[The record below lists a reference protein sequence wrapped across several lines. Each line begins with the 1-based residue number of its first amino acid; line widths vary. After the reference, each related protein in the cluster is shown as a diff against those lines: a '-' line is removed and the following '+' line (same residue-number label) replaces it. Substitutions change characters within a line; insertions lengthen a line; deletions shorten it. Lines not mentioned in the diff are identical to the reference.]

1 MKSII
6 LSLLT
11 CIFIQLSW
19 AASVKSCYAT
29 LQNDTLRIGNDYI
42 ERVFVWNNGNIITCK
57 LIDKKNGQIW
67 KVNNK
72 VPDLTFPLQSKET
85 QNGMFK
91 SYIVPSNGVHSEY
104 LEAEVS
110 FTLDSL
116 SIKRI
121 FRVYPSCSVIACDT
135 YLKGKAKGEW
145 VYTPKNIAD
154 LKNIEKLEEQL
165 NQKQYPVLDHL
176 TFTGK
181 HWKTESLEFMDV
193 TDRNNTLVKSVKA
206 ISYRSNTFRGNI
218 LFAHNSEI
226 NKGFFILKE
235 SPCSSVQLAYPE
247 GDFVTEF
254 GDFKIIGLGVDEKDL
269 STTEWIKTY
278 SCVLGVYAGE
288 EVNRLSALQNYQKQ
302 MRLEKSL
309 SDEMIMMNTWGDR
322 GQDTKV
328 NESFCLNELKSA
340 ARLGITHFQ
349 IDDGWQSGRS
359 ANSAF
364 AGGTFKNIWSNPNY
378 WTPDPKRYPNGLKPV
393 VDAGQKLGIN
403 VCLWFNPSIQN
414 DYIDWEKDANAILT
428 LYKEA
433 GVKVFKIDG
442 LQIPNHLAEKRL
454 QMMFNKV
461 LVESNREI
469 SFNLDVTAGRRG
481 GYFYFNDLGN
491 IFLENRYT
499 DWQNYYPYWTLRN
512 LWMLSKY
519 IPTQK
524 LQIEFLNKWRN
535 QDKYAGDIFGPANYS
550 FEYLFAITM
559 AAQPLAWM
567 EGTGLPEEAFTLS
580 HTIAKYKTIQHDFH
594 QGVVLPIGDEPSGA
608 SWTGFQSI
616 KERSGYL
623 LIFRENNM
631 ISKKSIPVYLPAGTK
646 IECINIFHSGK
657 PSIITVTN
665 DGTIPVEIKDKNDFI
680 LFKYKVI

>member
-1 MKSII
+1 MKTII

-19 AASVKSCYAT
+19 ANSVKSCYAH
-29 LQNDTLRIGNDYI
+29 LQNDTLRVGNDYI
-42 ERVFVWNNGNIITCK
+42 ERVFVWNSGNIITCA
-57 LIDKKNGQIW
+57 LIDKESGQIW
-67 KVNNK
+67 KSNNK
-72 VPDLTFPLQSKET
+72 IPDLTFPLQSKEAK
-85 QNGMFK
+85 NSSFK
-91 SYIVPSNGVHSEY
+91 SHIVPSNGVHSEY
-104 LEAEVS
+104 FEAEVS

-121 FRVYPSCSVIACDT
+121 YRVYPSCSVIACDT
-135 YLKGKAKGEW
+135 YLKGQAKGEW
-145 VYTPKNIAD
+145 VYKPQNIAD
-154 LKNIEKLEEQL
+154 LQNIEKLEEHL

-176 TFTGK
+176 SFTGK
-181 HWKTESLEFMDV
+181 HWSLESIEFMDI
-193 TDRNNTLVKSVKA
+193 TDRNNTLVKPVKA
-206 ISYRSNTFRGNI
+206 ISYRANTFRGNI
-218 LFAHNSEI
+218 LFAHNSET

-235 SPCSSVQLAYPE
+235 APCSSVQLAYPE
-247 GDFVTEF
+247 NDFVTEYA
-254 GDFKIIGLGVDEKDL
+254 DFKVIGLGVDEKDL
-269 STTEWIKTY
+269 STIEWTKTY
-278 SCVLGVYAGE
+278 SCVLGVYAGD
-288 EVNRLSALQNYQKQ
+288 EVNKLTTLHNYQKQ
-302 MRLEKSL
+302 MRPEKSL
-309 SDEMIMMNTWGDR
+309 ADEMIMMNTWGDR

-328 NESFCLNELKSA
+328 NESFCMNELKSA

-364 AGGTFKNIWSNPNY
+364 TGGTFKNIWSNPNY
-378 WTPDPKRYPNGLKPV
+378 WTPDPKRYPNGIKPV

-414 DYIDWEKDANAILT
+414 DYIDWKKDAKAILT

-433 GVKVFKIDG
+433 GIKVFKIDG
-442 LQIPNHLAEKRL
+442 LQIPNRLSEKRL
-454 QMMFNKV
+454 RMMFDEV
-461 LVESNREI
+461 LEGSNREI

-535 QDKYAGDIFGPANYS
+535 QDKYAGDIFGPKNYS

-567 EGTGLPEEAFTLS
+567 EGTGLPEEAFSLKN
-580 HTIAKYKTIQHDFH
+580 TILKYKTIQHDFH
-594 QGVVLPIGDEPSGA
+594 QGVVLPIGDEPSGS

-616 KERSGYL
+616 KDKEGYL
-623 LIFRENNM
+623 LIFREYNM
-631 ISKKSIPVYLPAGTK
+631 ASKKNIVVHLPAGTK
-646 IECINIFHSGK
+646 IECVNLFHPNK
-657 PSIITVTN
+657 PTKMIISE
-665 DGTIPVEIKDKNDFI
+665 DKTIPVEIKDKNDFI
-680 LFKYKVI
+680 MYKYKIL